1 LDAERLLWVEAR
13 GARGGHP
20 DGHECD
26 ERQQD
31 RDDDE
36 SGRIPGFYAEEEAG
50 EEAREP
56 EGGAESDGDADESQS
71 HAMADDEIADAR
83 AVGAEG
89 HANAHLLRALLH
101 GIGHQAVNPDRGEDE
116 RGGSEDG

>member
-1 LDAERLLWVEAR
+1 MRKQRHGDTPEARPRRQSGLLFGVLLDAERLLWIEAR

-56 EGGAESDGDADESQS
+56 EGGAESDGYADESES
-71 HAMADDEIADAR
+71 HAMAHDEIANAG
-83 AVGAEG
+83 AVGAES
-89 HANAHLLRALLH
+89 HAN
-101 GIGHQAVNPDRGEDE
+101 
-116 RGGSEDG
+116 